1 LHRILAR
8 ITTNTQTRQRSKV
21 PPPQLP
27 FFGARERNR
36 NGAHS
41 RRAKKTKTHTSS
53 WHDDDGVVSCSF
65 LKSCGLFHHFLLLC
79 VRVCVVDHFIF
90 IFLSLDRLKK
100 KQFVES
106 CDGWSG
112 ADQSV
117 AGWTKWKLA
126 LAFGSHTVQREKK
139 KKKKKGVTGWKYSS
153 VGIEAERH
161 RIIIIPSNSGRHS
174 RTADHWTYTHTQ
186 RGRSQKLRVLQTFF
200 FLFCFFF
207 FWLIFFWFRAPIIRF
222 LSVATEGNL
231 IHPCVHWGKEEKKCY
246 VIIHRNKN
254 TE

>member
-1 LHRILAR
+1 MALLPGQENKNTHVIL
-8 ITTNTQTRQRSKV
+8 TRRRRRCFLQLFKV
-21 PPPQLP
+21 VRVISP
-27 FFGARERNR
+27 FP
-36 NGAHS
+36 
-41 RRAKKTKTHTSS
+41 
-53 WHDDDGVVSCSF
+53 VVMC
-65 LKSCGLFHHFLLLC
+65 
-79 VRVCVVDHFIF
+79 VCVVDQFLF
-90 IFLSLDRLKK
+90 FYFYFSLSLDRLKK

-112 ADQSV
+112 ADKSV

-139 KKKKKGVTGWKYSS
+139 KKRRKKGVTGWKYSS

-174 RTADHWTYTHTQ
+174 RTADHWTYTQ

-200 FLFCFFF
+200 LLLLFLILLVNIL
-207 FWLIFFWFRAPIIRF
+207 LIPGSNH
-222 LSVATEGNL
+222 SVSVGSN
-231 IHPCVHWGKEEKKCY
+231 WGQSDSSMRGLRERRKKKCY

>member
-1 LHRILAR
+1 MVFPLAPHSR
-8 ITTNTQTRQRSKV
+8 PYNYKHTNTTTFKSTTTTTPLFRSWGKK
-21 PPPQLP
+21 PEW
-27 FFGARERNR
+27 R
-36 NGAHS
+36 S
-41 RRAKKTKTHTSS
+41 CRAKKTKTHTSS

-139 KKKKKGVTGWKYSS
+139 KKKKGVTGWKYSS

-174 RTADHWTYTHTQ
+174 RTADHWTYTHTHTH
-186 RGRSQKLRVLQTFF
+186 R
-200 FLFCFFF
+200 
-207 FWLIFFWFRAPIIRF
+207 
-222 LSVATEGNL
+222 
-231 IHPCVHWGKEEKKCY
+231 EEEAKS
-246 VIIHRNKN
+246 
-254 TE
+254 